1 MSSGSL
7 TVKIGNYTNQ
17 KNALTKDTTWERTYT
32 DCVTMKGETS
42 LTDPVLI
49 INDTIANLKNC
60 NYVWIGGFHRYYFIT
75 NIKSIRSYLIE
86 VTCHVDVLN
95 SFRDEIKEQSAI
107 VEKSAKLFNTLVN
120 DGSIKVYQD
129 RYVMNYGFLNQS
141 FTDFNYVLAL
151 AGS

>member
-1 MSSGSL
+1 MSAGSL
-7 TVKIGNYTNQ
+7 TVKIGNFTNK
-17 KNALTKDTTWERTYT
+17 KNALVKDTVWNRTYA
-32 DCVTMKGETS
+32 DSVTMKGETS

-49 INDTIANLKNC
+49 INDTIANLKDC
-60 NYVWIGGFHRYYFIT
+60 NYIWIGGFQRYYFIE
-75 NIKSIRSYLIE
+75 NIRSIRSNIVE

-129 RYVMNYGFLNQS
+129 RYIMNYGFLNQS
-141 FTDFNYVLAL
+141 FSDFHYVLAL
-151 AGS
+151 AGG